1 MFFKKREDK
10 VIELMG
16 KHLDKIEETLKAF
29 ELLINEYTDCCA
41 VDPAKIRELSFRVHE
56 REHEADNIRRQI
68 QKELIAGAFL
78 PFYRENFLKIPDMI
92 DVIAGDAVRISKE
105 LYLQQLVLPNEI
117 KIYMKQLTTAV
128 LETYNKFLEM
138 FNYMPNNVDKVL
150 ALAEEVSTYEQ
161 RADKIEWD
169 AKKFIFMDKNNN
181 LDKTDKLIFKNLIET
196 ISGIADRIENSAEYI
211 ALTMVKMRV

>member
-1 MFFKKREDK
+1 
-10 VIELMG
+10 
-16 KHLDKIEETLKAF
+16 
-29 ELLINEYTDCCA
+29 
-41 VDPAKIRELSFRVHE
+41 
-56 REHEADNIRRQI
+56 
-68 QKELIAGAFL
+68 
-78 PFYRENFLKIPDMI
+78 YRENFLKIPDMI

>member
-78 PFYRENFLKIPDMI
+78 PFYRENF
-92 DVIAGDAVRISKE
+92 
-105 LYLQQLVLPNEI
+105 
-117 KIYMKQLTTAV
+117 
-128 LETYNKFLEM
+128 
-138 FNYMPNNVDKVL
+138 
-150 ALAEEVSTYEQ
+150 
-161 RADKIEWD
+161 
-169 AKKFIFMDKNNN
+169 
-181 LDKTDKLIFKNLIET
+181 
-196 ISGIADRIENSAEYI
+196 
-211 ALTMVKMRV
+211 